1 MLELKIYGKKMQN
14 LQRLI
19 FISLITFSLPT
30 SVFSQQWQFKAPMPT
45 ARKGMTVAV
54 LDNKIWV
61 IGGRS
66 TSHAALNVVE
76 IYDPSTN
83 SWDTQVP
90 GLNTARENATAQV
103 WNGMIYVF
111 GGRNDHQLISS
122 IERFDSTL
130 NSWENIS
137 TIPTPRYGIASIL
150 VDSSIW
156 IIGGTDINGMSYNSI
171 EIFHPQNNNWSI
183 LPASMNIARGDP
195 MAVRIN
201 DNIYVFGGHYFGPVL
216 SYEKYDQTTQS
227 WSMVGNMIYSCG
239 SAGYLSLANQ
249 AMLIGGMSQS
259 GVLDKVQ
266 IFRSDGSI
274 PQWSEGPTLNTP
286 RRELVS
292 AVVNNKIYAIGGRGM
307 MGMDIYDTVEELDV
321 VVGIAQIDP
330 KIPEDHALISN
341 YPNPFNNSTVVFLQ
355 LPEPDE
361 IRLKIYDVMGHEVGQ
376 IYQGKLP
383 AGRHQFSIATEQI
396 AKYPL
401 STGIYFIRL
410 EGRKFSYVKKINYI
424 R

>member
-1 MLELKIYGKKMQN
+1 MLELKIHGKKMQN

-19 FISLITFSLPT
+19 FISLIIFSLPT
-30 SVFSQQWQFKAPMPT
+30 SVFSQQWQFKASMPT
-45 ARKGMTVAV
+45 ARKGMAVAV

-61 IGGRS
+61 IGGRF

-76 IYDPSTN
+76 VYDPSTN

-111 GGRNDHQLISS
+111 GGKDNHLIISS
-122 IERFDSTL
+122 VERFNPTT
-130 NSWENIS
+130 NSWEDVSNM
-137 TIPTPRYGIASIL
+137 PTQRYGIASIL

-156 IIGGTDINGMSYNSI
+156 IIGGTDINGSNYNSI
-171 EIFHPQNNNWSI
+171 EIFNLQNNNWSN

-195 MAVRIN
+195 MAVMIN
-201 DNIYVFGGHYFGPVL
+201 DNIHVFGGHYFGPVL
-216 SYEKYDQTTQS
+216 SYEKYDSTTQS

-239 SAGYLSLANQ
+239 SAGYLSFDNQ

-266 IFRSDGSI
+266 IFQYDGGI
-274 PQWSEGPTLNTP
+274 PAWSEGPTLNTP

-307 MGMDIYDTVEELDV
+307 MGMNIYDTVEELDML
-321 VVGIAQIDP
+321 VGLPQIDP
-330 KIPEDHALISN
+330 KIPEDHAFISN

-355 LPEPDE
+355 LPERDE
-361 IRLKIYDVMGHEVGQ
+361 IRLKIYDVMGQEVGQ
-376 IYQGKLP
+376 IYQGKLL
-383 AGRHQFSIATEQI
+383 AGKHQFSIAIEQI